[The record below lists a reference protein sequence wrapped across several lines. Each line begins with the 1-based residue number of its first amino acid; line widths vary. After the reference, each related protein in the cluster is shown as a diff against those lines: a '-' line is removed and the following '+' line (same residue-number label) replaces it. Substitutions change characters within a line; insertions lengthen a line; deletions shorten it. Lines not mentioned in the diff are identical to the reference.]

1 MDQPLNLLIVEDNEA
16 DATLVIRELRRTGLK
31 PEWQRVDNEGDY
43 LTLLHEDLDLVISD
57 YDLPQFNGMRALELL
72 KQRHVEIPFILV
84 SGTIGED
91 IAVEAMRRGAND
103 YLLKDRLA
111 RLGPAAQQAVTE
123 GRLRRE
129 RRLAEAALRASEE
142 RFRELAE
149 NINEVFWITDP
160 QKQRMLYIS
169 PTYERVWGRS
179 CASLYERPQGWLEAI
194 HPDDRVRVRDAMQTK
209 QIDGR
214 YDEEYRIIR
223 PDGTERRIRDRAYA
237 VRDAAGTVLRIVG
250 VAEDVTESRKLQEQF
265 LRSQRLEAI
274 GSLAGGIAHDLNN
287 ILTPIVT
294 ATDLL
299 EPRLQEPRNQQLL
312 SLIRNAANRGTRVV
326 RQMMAYSR
334 GIARERAPVQCR
346 DLIREIATIM
356 RETFPRDIHVDVEL
370 APDLRAVTGD
380 ATQLLQVLMNLCV
393 NARDAMPRGG
403 RLTVTAGNVD
413 LDDDAV
419 ADQPGTRPGPFIR
432 LAVEDTGH
440 GIPPEH
446 IERIFEPFFSTK
458 PLAKGTGLGL
468 PTALGI
474 IRSHRGFIVV
484 TSQPDR
490 GTTFTVYLPAAA
502 PAPAETGAPAGPAMP
517 APGRGETV
525 LFVDDE
531 ESIRFA
537 VEVLLRQHG
546 YAVHVAA
553 DGREALAIYD
563 RLGGKVDLVLTDVMM
578 PVMGGIAL
586 IRALRERNRA
596 VPIIATSG
604 MADNAAQTQLT
615 SVGASEVVAKPYSM
629 VVLLQAIQRRFSA
642 QRGGAGEPTGE
653 R

>member
-1 MDQPLNLLIVEDNEA
+1 MVTPPHLLNLLIVEDNEA

-57 YDLPQFNGMRALELL
+57 FDLPQFNGMRALELL

-91 IAVEAMRRGAND
+91 VAVEAMRRGATD

-111 RLGPAAQQAVTE
+111 RLGPAAQQAVTD

-160 QKQRMLYIS
+160 AKERMLYIS
-169 PTYERVWGRS
+169 PAYERIWGRT
-179 CASLYERPQGWLEAI
+179 CASLYERPQAWLEAI
-194 HPDDRVRVRDAMQTK
+194 HPDDRVRVRAAMVTK
-209 QIDGR
+209 QVEGR

-223 PDGTERRIRDRAYA
+223 KDGTERRIRDRAFA
-237 VRDAAGTVLRIVG
+237 VRDATGAVLRVVG

-299 EPRLQEPRNQQLL
+299 TQRLTEARDKQLL
-312 SLIRNAANRGTRVV
+312 NLIRNAADRGSRVV

-334 GIARERAPVQCR
+334 GIAGERAAVQCR
-346 DLIREIATIM
+346 DLVREMITIM
-356 RETFPRDIHVDVEL
+356 RETFPRDIRIETEL
-370 APDLRAVTGD
+370 APDLRSVTGD
-380 ATQLLQVLMNLCV
+380 ATQILQVLMNLCM

-403 RLTVTAGNVD
+403 RLTLTAVNAN
-413 LDDDAV
+413 LDEDAV
-419 ADQPGTRPGPFIR
+419 ADQPGAQPGPYIR
-432 LAVEDTGH
+432 LAVADTGH
-440 GIPPEH
+440 GIPADH
-446 IERIFEPFFSTK
+446 LERIFEPFYSTK

-468 PTALGI
+468 STALGI
-474 IRSHRGFIVV
+474 IRSHRGFITVV
-484 TSQPDR
+484 SQPDG
-490 GTTFTVYLPAAA
+490 GTTFSVLLPAV
-502 PAPAETGAPAGPAMP
+502 TGGPAVARVTSGTELP
-517 APGRGETV
+517 PGGRAEAI

-537 VEVLLRQHG
+537 IEVLLRQHG
-546 YAVHVAA
+546 YEVEVAA
-553 DGREALAIYD
+553 DGREALAAYE
-563 RLGGKVDLVLTDVMM
+563 RLGAKIRLVLTDVMM
-578 PVMGGIAL
+578 PVMGGIDL
-586 IRALRERNRA
+586 IKCLRERNQHI
-596 VPIIATSG
+596 PIIATSG
-604 MADNAAQTQLT
+604 MADNAAQTQLLA
-615 SVGASEVVAKPYSM
+615 VGANEILPKPYSM
-629 VVLLQAIQRRFSA
+629 EILLKTIHRLLNAPGVSA
-642 QRGGAGEPTGE
+642 TNL
-653 R
+653 